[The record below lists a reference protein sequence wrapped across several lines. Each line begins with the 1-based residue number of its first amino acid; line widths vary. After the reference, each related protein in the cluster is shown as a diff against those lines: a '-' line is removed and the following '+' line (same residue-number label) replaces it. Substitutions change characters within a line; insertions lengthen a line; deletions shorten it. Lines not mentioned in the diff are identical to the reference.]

1 MSDLG
6 NKQVFAENLRHY
18 IEQSGKKQI
27 EVAEECGV
35 AQSTFNDWV
44 NAKKYPRIDKIEML
58 AGIFKILKS
67 DLIERKNDERRE
79 MQKKNDTLSDIVV
92 KLRTDEELFAVVDSI
107 CRLDSEKLIAVKSV
121 VSALLK

>member
-6 NKQVFAENLRHY
+6 NKKVFAENLRHY

-27 EVAEECGV
+27 EIAEEVGV

-44 NAKKYPRIDKIEML
+44 NAKKYPRIDKIELL

-67 DLIERKNDERRE
+67 DLIERKDDKRRE
-79 MQKKNDTLSDIVV
+79 MQKNNDIISDAVV
-92 KLRTDEELFAVVDSI
+92 RMRTDKDFFNAVQSI
-107 CRLDSEKLIAVKSV
+107 YNMDAEKLKG
-121 VSALLK
+121 LLTLLE